1 MKYLLSI
8 LFLFFTLSS
17 AFATENSVENN
28 FNLKGGL
35 SYSRVFFR
43 SNYLPRMPSVNDD
56 DDEDDDDSSENHGF
70 GVYSSFGYKWINWE
84 LLVGSDILFGK
95 LEDLTFAANNQT
107 IRGDGS
113 FRIFS
118 LSPMIRYY
126 TPYTL
131 INRWNLYVSAGPTW
145 SLHTFIIDNDLNNSN
160 FSNSKRISFQNR
172 GGTLNV
178 GFEEVVPFKSMHPA
192 FIEVGYSY
200 MRSKQIFIVDAADF
214 KDVITLSKSAS
225 KDFYGH
231 YFSVRLGIT
240 LF

>member
-1 MKYLLSI
+1 MFI
-8 LFLFFTLSS
+8 TIS
-17 AFATENSVENN
+17 AALAAENTVENN

-35 SYSRVFFR
+35 SYSRIFFR
-43 SNYLPRMPSVNDD
+43 SNFLPESPENGEDDENDD
-56 DDEDDDDSSENHGF
+56 DASESNGF
-70 GVYSSFGYKWINWE
+70 GLNSSFGYRWTTWE
-84 LLVGSDILFGK
+84 LLIGSDLLFGK
-95 LEDLTFAANNQT
+95 LEDLTFRVANNS

-118 LSPMIRYY
+118 ANPMIRYY
-126 TPYTL
+126 TPYAL
-131 INRWNLYVSAGPTW
+131 INRWNFYVSAGPTW
-145 SLHTFIIDNDLNNSN
+145 SLHTFIIENNLNGSN

-178 GFEEVVPFKSMHPA
+178 GFEEVMPFKSMHPA

-214 KDVITLSKSAS
+214 KDVITLSKGAS